1 MKLIVGLGNPGEK
14 YAKTRHN
21 IGFRAISKLAK
32 EFSIKADQL
41 KCHSLVGEGFY
52 ENEKIILAQPLTYM
66 NKSGKAVNSLL
77 NKYNLKLEDIIVI
90 YDDLD
95 LDVGEIRIKRKGS
108 SGGHNGL
115 KSIINNLKSKEFV
128 RIRIGIGRP
137 PAGFNVADY
146 VLDYFDNEEEIVI
159 QENLDEV
166 IEAVKVIKNDS
177 VEKAMNNFN

>member
-1 MKLIVGLGNPGEK
+1 MKLIIGLGNPGEK

-52 ENEKIILAQPLTYM
+52 NNEKIILAQPLAYM
-66 NKSGKAVNSLL
+66 NKSGKAVKSLL
-77 NKYNLKLEDIIVI
+77 NEYDLKLEDIIII

-95 LDVGEIRIKRKGS
+95 LDIGEIRIKRKGS

-115 KSIINNLKSKEFV
+115 KSIINNLKSKDFI

-137 PAGFNVADY
+137 PTGFDIAKY
-146 VLDYFDNEEEIVI
+146 VLDYFNDEEEMVI
-159 QENLDEV
+159 QETLVEIV
-166 IEAVKVIKNDS
+166 EAVKVIKNDS
-177 VEKAMNNFN
+177 VEKAMNNHN

>member
-21 IGFRAISKLAK
+21 IGFRAVSKLAK

>member
-21 IGFRAISKLAK
+21 IGFRAVSKIAEK
-32 EFSIKADQL
+32 FSIKADQL
-41 KCHSLVGEGFY
+41 KCHSLLGEGFF
-52 ENEKIILAQPLTYM
+52 ENEKMILAQPITYM
-66 NKSGKAVNSLL
+66 NNSGKAVKSLF
-77 NKYNLKLEDIIVI
+77 NKYNLALEDIIVI

-115 KSIINNLKSKEFV
+115 KSIIGKLGTQKFI

-137 PAGFNVADY
+137 PTGFDIAEY
-146 VLDYFDNEEEIVI
+146 VLDYFNNEEEKIINEILEDVV
-159 QENLDEV
+159 D
-166 IEAVKVIKNDS
+166 AVKLIKYDS
-177 VEKAMNNFN
+177 IETAMNNYN